1 MARLVTA
8 PLSAKGQMTVPKAVR
23 KALNLTSP
31 GETVGFL
38 VDDKAHVAVLTKME
52 LVPAAENFSKSEIQK
67 LMELAKESGGK
78 TFSSVKSLLKDLKS
92 R

>member
-1 MARLVTA
+1 MTRLVTA
-8 PLSAKGQMTVPKAVR
+8 PLSAKGQMTVPKIVR
-23 KALNLTSP
+23 KALKLMAS

-52 LVPAAENFSKSEIQK
+52 LVPAQENFSHAELQK
-67 LMELAKESGGK
+67 LLKLAKEPGRK